1 MSDSNVNQNID
12 IKKRNRA
19 RWMLIGV
26 AVLFT
31 LPIVGPFFWTP
42 KSFVNHGELIQ
53 PQARPLTVLKLSDA
67 DGKPAGI
74 EAFQGKWTM
83 MILDA
88 AACDTNCQT
97 NLYNIRQVR
106 LTQGRRMKRV
116 QLAWILLSG
125 TPADI
130 DAAIRQDYS
139 QVAIYN
145 IPVDEHQVINDLFSV
160 ESGKPEEGLQRV
172 YFIDPFGNL
181 VMSFAPDQ
189 NPKDIQKDLGRLLKV
204 SKAGE
209 DQN

>member
-1 MSDSNVNQNID
+1 MSESANNENID
-12 IKKRNRA
+12 ISKRNRS

-26 AVLFT
+26 AVLFI

-53 PQARPLTVLKLSDA
+53 PEARPLTALKLTDMSGQA
-67 DGKPAGI
+67 AGI

-83 MILDA
+83 VILDNA
-88 AACDTNCQT
+88 SCDATCRT

-125 TPADI
+125 TPADV
-130 DAAIRQDYS
+130 DADIQQDYS
-139 QVAIYN
+139 QVALYN

-160 ESGKPEEGLQRV
+160 ESTGPEDGLQRV

-189 NPKDIQKDLGRLLKV
+189 NPKDIQKDLGRLLRV